1 MAMTRVAVLGA
12 KGRMGTESIRA
23 LSAADGIE
31 VVAEIDLDDSL
42 DLITSSGAEVALDF
56 TSPAAALDNV
66 RWCIQHGIHVV
77 VGTSGFD
84 DAKVDEVRA
93 ALGDKPASGVLVVPN
108 FSIGAVL
115 MMRFAATA
123 APFFESVEVIEMH
136 HPDKIDAPSG
146 TATRT
151 AELIAAARSDAGSAA
166 LPDAT
171 TTDPEGARGAKVA
184 GVPVHSVR
192 ARGFVAS
199 QEVLLGGAGETLSI
213 RHDSNARES
222 FMPGVVA
229 AVRAVASRPGVTVG
243 LDSVLGL

>member
-1 MAMTRVAVLGA
+1 MTRVAVLGA
-12 KGRMGTESIRA
+12 KGRMGSVSVAA
-23 LSAADGIE
+23 LTAAEDID
-31 VVAEIDLDDSL
+31 VVAEIDLDDPMER
-42 DLITSSGAEVALDF
+42 ITDSGAEVALDF
-56 TSPAAALDNV
+56 TAPAAALDNV
-66 RWCIQHGIHVV
+66 RWCVEHGVHVV

-84 DAKVDEVRA
+84 EERIAAVRTL
-93 ALGDKPASGVLVVPN
+93 LGPDPSTGVLVVPN

-115 MMRFAATA
+115 MMRFAAIA

-136 HPDKIDAPSG
+136 HPDKVDAPSG

-151 AELIAAARSDAGSAA
+151 AELIASARSEAGSAP

-171 TTDPEGARGAKVA
+171 TTDPDGARGALVA

-199 QEVLLGGAGETLSI
+199 QDVVFGCLGETLSI
-213 RHDSNARES
+213 RHDSSNRES

-229 AVRAVASRPGVTVG
+229 AVRAVSGKPGVTVG
-243 LDSVLGL
+243 LESILDL

>member
-1 MAMTRVAVLGA
+1 
-12 KGRMGTESIRA
+12 MGTESIRA

-42 DLITSSGAEVALDF
+42 DQITASGAEVALDF
-56 TSPAAALDNV
+56 TRPDAALGNV
-66 RWCIQHGIHVV
+66 RWCIEHGIHVV

-93 ALGDKPASGVLVVPN
+93 ALGDEPATGVLVVPN

-115 MMRFAATA
+115 MMRFAAIA

-151 AELIAAARSDAGSAA
+151 AELIAAARSDAGSAP

-171 TTDPEGARGAKVA
+171 TSDPDGARGAKVA

-213 RHDSNARES
+213 RHDSSARES

-229 AVRAVASRPGVTVG
+229 AVRAVAPRPGVTVG
-243 LDSVLGL
+243 LDSILEL

>member
-1 MAMTRVAVLGA
+1 MTRVAVLGA
-12 KGRMGTESIRA
+12 KGRMGTASVEA
-23 LSAADGIE
+23 LTAAGLE
-31 VVAEIDLDDSL
+31 VVAKVDVDDS
-42 DLITSSGAEVALDF
+42 IEAIAHAGAEVALDF
-56 TSPAAALDNV
+56 TQPGVALDNV
-66 RWCIQHGIHVV
+66 RWCIEHGVHVV

-84 DAKVDEVRA
+84 DAKIAEVRA
-93 ALGDKPASGVLVVPN
+93 LEPSTGVLIVPN

-115 MMRFAATA
+115 MMKFAATA

-151 AELIAAARSDAGSAA
+151 AELIAAARQDAGSAP

-171 TTDPEGARGAKVA
+171 SDDPDGARGARVA

-199 QEVLLGGAGETLSI
+199 QDVVLGGVGETLSI
-213 RHDSNARES
+213 RHDSSSRDS

-229 AVRAVASRPGVTVG
+229 AVKAVSSRPGVTIG
-243 LDSVLGL
+243 LESVLGL

>member
-1 MAMTRVAVLGA
+1 
-12 KGRMGTESIRA
+12 MGSTSARA
-23 LSAADGIE
+23 IEAADGLE
-31 VVAEIDLDDSL
+31 LVAEVDVDDDLQSVEDAQ
-42 DLITSSGAEVALDF
+42 AEAVLVFTTPDVALEQV
-56 TSPAAALDNV
+56 L
-66 RWCIQHGIHVV
+66 WCVERGIHVV

-84 DAKVDEVRA
+84 GERLRA
-93 ALGDKPASGVLVVPN
+93 VESAVAAHDGAAVLVVPN

-136 HPDKIDAPSG
+136 HPDKVDAPSG

-151 AELIAAARSDAGSAA
+151 AELIAESRAAAGSPS

-171 TTDPEGARGAKVA
+171 TTDPDGARGATV
-184 GVPVHSVR
+184 GGIPVHAVR

-199 QEVLLGGAGETLSI
+199 QEVLLGGVGEILSL
-213 RHDSNARES
+213 RHDSSTRES

-229 AVRAVASRPGVTVG
+229 ALRGVGERPGVTVG
-243 LDSVLGL
+243 LDAVLGLD

>member
-1 MAMTRVAVLGA
+1 MTRVAVLGA
-12 KGRMGTESIRA
+12 KGRMGAASVKA
-23 LSAADGIE
+23 LTQAGLE
-31 VVAEIDLDDSL
+31 VVAKVDVDDSIEAIA
-42 DLITSSGAEVALDF
+42 DAGAEVALDF
-56 TSPAAALDNV
+56 TQPGVALDNV
-66 RWCIQHGIHVV
+66 RWCIQHGVHVV

-84 DAKVDEVRA
+84 DAKVAEIRA
-93 ALGDKPASGVLVVPN
+93 LDPKTGVLIVPN

-115 MMRFAATA
+115 MMKFAATA

-136 HPDKIDAPSG
+136 HPDKVDAPSG

-151 AELIAAARSDAGSAA
+151 AELIASARTEAGSAP

-171 TTDPEGARGAKVA
+171 STDPGGARGAKVS

-199 QEVLLGGAGETLSI
+199 QDVVFGGVGETLSI
-213 RHDSNARES
+213 RHDSSNRES

-229 AVRAVASRPGVTVG
+229 AVKAVSDKPGVTVG
-243 LDSVLGL
+243 LESILGL

>member
-1 MAMTRVAVLGA
+1 MGA
-12 KGRMGTESIRA
+12 ESVRA

-31 VVAEIDLDDSL
+31 VVAEIDVEDSL
-42 DLITSSGAEVALDF
+42 ELVTQSRAEIALDF
-56 TSPAAALDNV
+56 TSPDVALDNV
-66 RWCIQHGIHVV
+66 RWCVEHAVHVV

-84 DAKVDEVRA
+84 DAKIDSVRGM
-93 ALGDKPASGVLVVPN
+93 LGDYPTTGVLIVPN

-115 MMRFAATA
+115 MMKFAAAA

-151 AELIAAARSDAGSAA
+151 AELIAEARASVGADSV
-166 LPDAT
+166 PDAT
-171 TTDPEGARGAKVA
+171 TTDPDGARGAKVS
-184 GVPVHSVR
+184 GIPVHAIR

-199 QEVLLGGAGETLSI
+199 QEVLFGGVGETLSI
-213 RHDSNARES
+213 RHDTTNRES
-222 FMPGVVA
+222 FMPGVIA
-229 AVRAVASRPGVTVG
+229 AVRAVAAKPGVTVG